1 MSTLTVNTQVCDL
14 ALNFLGNYGSV
25 NSIESPENQI
35 ETVFATYWDIARHMA
50 LKEVQ
55 PHFALK
61 RAALPE
67 NASTPV
73 FGYSTQ
79 YAIPSDCIMVLG
91 IGNVEDK
98 ADNTDY
104 SVEGGFIMTDL
115 AEDDGGEL
123 NVRYVFDEDDVS
135 KWTPEFCV
143 YMAWY
148 LAYLSCVA
156 ITKDMRKFAA
166 MDKIYRQKK
175 VSAACLSSMENKPI
189 RVNDSKFHRA
199 RTSLNPTKVYKK

>member
-1 MSTLTVNTQVCDL
+1 MATLTVSTQVCNL

-25 NSIESPENQI
+25 DSIESPQKPV
-35 ETVFATYWDIARHMA
+35 ETIFATYWDVARAMA

-55 PHFALK
+55 PHFAIK
-61 RAALPE
+61 RAIIAESATDPI
-67 NASTPV
+67 

-79 YAIPSDCIMVLG
+79 YTIPSDCIMVLG
-91 IGNVEDK
+91 IGNVEDQ

-115 AEDDGGEL
+115 YDDDDGL
-123 NVRYVFDEDDVS
+123 SLRYIFDEDDVS

-156 ITKDMRKFAA
+156 ITKDIQKFSA

-189 RVNDSKFHRA
+189 RVNRSKFYESRSTL
-199 RTSLNPTKVYKK
+199 RPQKQYKK